1 MKIILRTLLNPND
14 MKKISL
20 EKRYIIYASILLLCV
35 IIPALPYI
43 KVKTLEMPFI
53 VSLYWCILICIMLF
67 ILPWLYI
74 PVKNPASK
82 YLVGYGLSGGIIF
95 IALKFVPAVFMK
107 KLGASPYDTSIP
119 GIFVNALTI
128 IPAITAKEMIR
139 YYSFASAYKTL
150 KYKRTAVFLITII
163 MCLVEINFGNL
174 LSIKEFKELFI
185 YSTQILLPIAAKNIL
200 MSVFVFYGGV
210 LSSVV
215 YIGII
220 QIFEKCFPVLP
231 ELSWLLDGA
240 IGIAFPIVYAM
251 FISDHVFAT
260 VRKRSEDKKSDV
272 MYLISLLAATAFAWF
287 CVGVFPVYPSVI
299 LTGSMEPLIM
309 PGDVVLVHK
318 ISNEDEIYELSKGD
332 IINFKR
338 GNIIITHRI
347 KEVLK
352 DEAGNLSFETKGDN
366 NNAIDE
372 EKVQP
377 NDIKG
382 IVIKVVP
389 KIGLPTLILKGQDKI
404 PEGVIDN

>member
-1 MKIILRTLLNPND
+1 VKISLRTLLNPND
-14 MKKISL
+14 MKKISF

>member
-20 EKRYIIYASILLLCV
+20 KKRYIIYASVLLLCV

-107 KLGASPYDTSIP
+107 KLGASPYDTSLP

-139 YYSFASAYKTL
+139 YYSFASACKTL
-150 KYKRTAVFLITII
+150 KYKRTAIFLITII

-174 LSIKEFKELFI
+174 LAIKEFKELFI

-210 LSSVV
+210 LPSVV

-377 NDIKG
+377 NDIRG
-382 IVIKVVP
+382 TVIKVVP
-389 KIGLPTLILKGQDKI
+389 KLGLPTLILKGQDKI

>member
-1 MKIILRTLLNPND
+1 MKISLRTLLNPND

-74 PVKNPASK
+74 PVKNPASR

-119 GIFVNALTI
+119 GIVVNALTI

-139 YYSFASAYKTL
+139 YYSFASACKTL
-150 KYKRTAVFLITII
+150 KYKRTAIFLITII

-174 LSIKEFKELFI
+174 LAIKEFKELFI

-210 LSSVV
+210 LPSVM

-231 ELSWLLDGA
+231 ELSWLLDGS

-251 FISDHVFAT
+251 FISDHVFVT

-318 ISNEDEIYELSKGD
+318 ISNEDDIYKLSKGD

-382 IVIKVVP
+382 TVIKVVP
-389 KIGLPTLILKGQDKI
+389 KLGLLTLILKGQDKI

>member
-1 MKIILRTLLNPND
+1 MKISLRTLLNPND

-74 PVKNPASK
+74 PVKNPASR

-119 GIFVNALTI
+119 GIVVNALTI

-139 YYSFASAYKTL
+139 YYSFASACKTL
-150 KYKRTAVFLITII
+150 KYKRTAIFLITII

-174 LSIKEFKELFI
+174 LAIKEFKELFI

-210 LSSVV
+210 LPSVM

-251 FISDHVFAT
+251 FISDHVFVT

-318 ISNEDEIYELSKGD
+318 ISNEDDIYKLSKGD

-382 IVIKVVP
+382 TVIKVVP
-389 KIGLPTLILKGQDKI
+389 KLGLLTLILKGQDKI

>member
-1 MKIILRTLLNPND
+1 
-14 MKKISL
+14 
-20 EKRYIIYASILLLCV
+20 
-35 IIPALPYI
+35 
-43 KVKTLEMPFI
+43 
-53 VSLYWCILICIMLF
+53 
-67 ILPWLYI
+67 
-74 PVKNPASK
+74 
-82 YLVGYGLSGGIIF
+82 
-95 IALKFVPAVFMK
+95 MK
-107 KLGASPYDTSIP
+107 KLGASPYDTSIS
-119 GIFVNALTI
+119 GILVNALTI
-128 IPAITAKEMIR
+128 IPAITGKEMIR
-139 YYSFASAYKTL
+139 YYSFAATCKTL
-150 KYKRTAVFLITII
+150 KHKRTAIFLITII

-200 MSVFVFYGGV
+200 MSVFIFYGGV
-210 LSSVV
+210 LPSVV

-220 QIFEKCFPVLP
+220 QLFEKCFPVLP

-240 IGIAFPIVYAM
+240 IGIVFPIVYAM

-260 VRKRSEDKKSDV
+260 GRKRSEDKKSDV
-272 MYLISLLAATAFAWF
+272 MYLISLLVATAFAWF

-347 KEVLK
+347 KEVFK
-352 DEAGNLSFETKGDN
+352 DEAGNVSFETKGDN
-366 NNAIDE
+366 NNAVDE
-372 EKVQP
+372 DKVQP
-377 NDIKG
+377 NDIRG
-382 IVIKVVP
+382 TVIKVVP

>member
-1 MKIILRTLLNPND
+1 
-14 MKKISL
+14 
-20 EKRYIIYASILLLCV
+20 
-35 IIPALPYI
+35 
-43 KVKTLEMPFI
+43 
-53 VSLYWCILICIMLF
+53 MLF

-74 PVKNPASK
+74 PVKNPASR

-119 GIFVNALTI
+119 GIVVNALTI

-139 YYSFASAYKTL
+139 YYSFASACKTL
-150 KYKRTAVFLITII
+150 KYKRTAIFLITII

-174 LSIKEFKELFI
+174 LAIKEFKELFI

-210 LSSVV
+210 LPSVM

-251 FISDHVFAT
+251 FISDHVFVT

-318 ISNEDEIYELSKGD
+318 ISNEDDIYKLSKGD

-382 IVIKVVP
+382 TVIKVVP
-389 KIGLPTLILKGQDKI
+389 KLGLLTLILKGQDKI

>member
-20 EKRYIIYASILLLCV
+20 EKRYIIYASVLLLCV

-43 KVKTLEMPFI
+43 KVKTLETPFI
-53 VSLYWCILICIMLF
+53 VSLYWCILIGIMLF

-74 PVKNPASK
+74 PVKNPASR

-107 KLGASPYDTSIP
+107 KLGASPYDTSLP

-139 YYSFASAYKTL
+139 YYSFASACKTL

-174 LSIKEFKELFI
+174 LAIKEFKELFI

-272 MYLISLLAATAFAWF
+272 MYLISLLAATAFTWF

>member
-1 MKIILRTLLNPND
+1 

-20 EKRYIIYASILLLCV
+20 EKKYIIYASILLLCV
-35 IIPALPYI
+35 IIPVLPYI

-53 VSLYWCILICIMLF
+53 ASLYWCILICIMLF

-74 PVKNPASK
+74 PVKNPASR

-95 IALKFVPAVFMK
+95 IALKFVPAVFKK

-150 KYKRTAVFLITII
+150 KYKRTAIFLITII

-200 MSVFVFYGGV
+200 MSVLVFYGGV
-210 LSSVV
+210 LPSVV

-251 FISDHVFAT
+251 FISDHVIAT

-332 IINFKR
+332 IINFKL

-352 DEAGNLSFETKGDN
+352 DEAGNVSFETKGDN

-382 IVIKVVP
+382 TVIKVIP

>member
-53 VSLYWCILICIMLF
+53 VSLYWCILIGIMLF

-74 PVKNPASK
+74 PVKNPASR

-95 IALKFVPAVFMK
+95 IALKFVPGVFMK
-107 KLGASPYDTSIP
+107 KLGASPYDTSIS
-119 GIFVNALTI
+119 GILINALTI
-128 IPAITAKEMIR
+128 IPAITGREMIR
-139 YYSFASAYKTL
+139 YYSFASACKTL
-150 KYKRTAVFLITII
+150 KYKRTAVFLITVI

-174 LSIKEFKELFI
+174 LAIKEFKELFI

-210 LSSVV
+210 LPSVV

-220 QIFEKCFPVLP
+220 QLFEKCFPVLP
-231 ELSWLLDGA
+231 ELSWLLDGS

-382 IVIKVVP
+382 TVIKVVP
-389 KIGLPTLILKGQDKI
+389 KLGLPTLILKGQDKI

>member
-43 KVKTLEMPFI
+43 KVKTLERPFI
-53 VSLYWCILICIMLF
+53 VSLYWCILIGIMLF

-74 PVKNPASK
+74 PVKNPASR

-107 KLGASPYDTSIP
+107 KLGARPYDTSLP

-139 YYSFASAYKTL
+139 YYSFASACKTL
-150 KYKRTAVFLITII
+150 KYKRTAIFLITII

-174 LSIKEFKELFI
+174 LAIKEFKESFI

-210 LSSVV
+210 LPSVV

-231 ELSWLLDGA
+231 ELSWLLDGS

-272 MYLISLLAATAFAWF
+272 IYLISLLAATAFAWF

-377 NDIKG
+377 NDI
-382 IVIKVVP
+382 
-389 KIGLPTLILKGQDKI
+389 
-404 PEGVIDN
+404 

>member
-1 MKIILRTLLNPND
+1 MKISLRTLLNPND

-20 EKRYIIYASILLLCV
+20 EKRYIIYASILLVCV

-107 KLGASPYDTSIP
+107 KLGASPYDTSLP

-210 LSSVV
+210 LPSVV

>member
-1 MKIILRTLLNPND
+1 MKISLRTLLNPND

-74 PVKNPASK
+74 PVKNPASR

-139 YYSFASAYKTL
+139 YYSFASACKTL
-150 KYKRTAVFLITII
+150 KYKRTAIFLITII

-210 LSSVV
+210 LPSVM

-251 FISDHVFAT
+251 FISDHVFVT

-318 ISNEDEIYELSKGD
+318 ISNEDDIYKLSKGD

-382 IVIKVVP
+382 TVIKVVP
-389 KIGLPTLILKGQDKI
+389 KLGLLTLILKGQDKI

>member
-1 MKIILRTLLNPND
+1 VKISLRTLLNPND

>member
-231 ELSWLLDGA
+231 ELSWFLDGA

>member
-1 MKIILRTLLNPND
+1 MKISLKISKNPND

-20 EKRYIIYASILLLCV
+20 EKKYIIYASILLLCV

-43 KVKTLEMPFI
+43 KVKILEMPFI
-53 VSLYWCILICIMLF
+53 ASLYWCILIGIMFF

-74 PVKNPASK
+74 PVKNPVSR

-95 IALKFVPAVFMK
+95 IALKFVPGVFMK
-107 KLGASPYDTSIP
+107 KLGASPYDTSIS
-119 GIFVNALTI
+119 GILVNALTI

-139 YYSFASAYKTL
+139 YYSFASACKTL
-150 KYKRTAVFLITII
+150 KHKRTAIFLITII

-200 MSVFVFYGGV
+200 MSVFVFHGGV
-210 LSSVV
+210 LPGVV

>member
-1 MKIILRTLLNPND
+1 MKISLRTLLNPND

-272 MYLISLLAATAFAWF
+272 MYLISLLAATAFTWF

>member
-1 MKIILRTLLNPND
+1 MKISLRTLLNPND
-14 MKKISL
+14 MKKISF

>member
-20 EKRYIIYASILLLCV
+20 EKRYIIYASVLLLCV

-43 KVKTLEMPFI
+43 KVKTLETPFI
-53 VSLYWCILICIMLF
+53 VSLYWCILIGIMLF

-74 PVKNPASK
+74 PVKNPASR

-107 KLGASPYDTSIP
+107 KLGASPYDTSLP

-139 YYSFASAYKTL
+139 YYSFASACKTL

-272 MYLISLLAATAFAWF
+272 MYLISLLAATAFTWF

>member
-1 MKIILRTLLNPND
+1 MKISLRTLLNPND

-43 KVKTLEMPFI
+43 KVKTLEMPVI

>member
-53 VSLYWCILICIMLF
+53 VSLYWCILIGIMLF

-74 PVKNPASK
+74 PVKNPASR

-119 GIFVNALTI
+119 GIFANALTI

-150 KYKRTAVFLITII
+150 KYKRTAIFLITII
-163 MCLVEINFGNL
+163 MCLVEINFGNI

-210 LSSVV
+210 LPSVV

-220 QIFEKCFPVLP
+220 QLFEKCFPVLP
-231 ELSWLLDGA
+231 ELSWLLDGS

-251 FISDHVFAT
+251 FISDHIFAT

-372 EKVQP
+372 EKVQS

-382 IVIKVVP
+382 TVIKVVP
-389 KIGLPTLILKGQDKI
+389 KLGLPTLILKGQDKI

>member
-20 EKRYIIYASILLLCV
+20 EKRYIIYASVLLLCV

-74 PVKNPASK
+74 PVKNPASR

-174 LSIKEFKELFI
+174 LAIKEFKELFI

-318 ISNEDEIYELSKGD
+318 ISNEDEIYKLSKGD